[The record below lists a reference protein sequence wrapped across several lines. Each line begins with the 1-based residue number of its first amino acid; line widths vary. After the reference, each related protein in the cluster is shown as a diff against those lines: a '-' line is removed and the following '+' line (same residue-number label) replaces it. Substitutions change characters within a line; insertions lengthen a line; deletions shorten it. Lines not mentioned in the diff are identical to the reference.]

1 MRKKARETNVKV
13 RLRQGID
20 LADLEN
26 WHQKLNVDCGAGGV
40 SIARQVREG
49 GGVVSIKLAQLP
61 SAIDTH
67 DGLNILNT
75 LFEFEDPRSLS
86 PLLYQLIRER
96 ER

>member
-1 MRKKARETNVKV
+1 MRGKTRKTLVKV

-20 LADLEN
+20 LADLET
-26 WHQKLNVDCGAGGV
+26 WHQKLDVDCGAGGV

-49 GGVVSIKLAQLP
+49 GGVASINLAELP

-75 LFEFEDPRSLS
+75 LFEFEDPQSLS
-86 PLLYQLIRER
+86 PLLCQLIRER